1 MLLLQVPRLP
11 EKTVPLPLPGN
22 FGKKGIRHDFHGERP
37 FYTINFP
44 DGFDDV
50 YLIEKNDVA
59 LSDLRLQQEEVRDA
73 KWATLEEIEEML
85 DSGEFVPYYRH
96 LVRVWFEMVK
106 HRGSTTRE

>member
-1 MLLLQVPRLP
+1 M
-11 EKTVPLPLPGN
+11 
-22 FGKKGIRHDFHGERP
+22 GIRHDFHGERP

-59 LSDLRLQQEEVRDA
+59 LSDLHLQQEEVRDA

-85 DSGEFVPYYRH
+85 DRGEFVPYYRH

>member
-1 MLLLQVPRLP
+1 MSLLQVPRLP
-11 EKTVPLPLPGN
+11 EKTVPLPLPELWEEM
-22 FGKKGIRHDFHGERP
+22 GIRHDFHGERP

-59 LSDLRLQQEEVRDA
+59 LSDLHLQQEEVRDA